1 MRYEG
6 VRVTDGVGEG
16 HGFVTEIRDACDWDS
31 D

>member
-1 MRYEG
+1 MRYDG

-16 HGFVTEIRDACDWDS
+16 REFVTEIRDACDWNS